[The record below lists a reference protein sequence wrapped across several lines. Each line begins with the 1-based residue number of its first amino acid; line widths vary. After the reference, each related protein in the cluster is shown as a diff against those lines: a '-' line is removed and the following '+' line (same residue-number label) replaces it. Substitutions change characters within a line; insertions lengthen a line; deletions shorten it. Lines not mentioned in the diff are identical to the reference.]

1 MKEPK
6 ALKEIHDIREHLSKL
21 PADEIEK
28 KLEDIRRRFKHLF
41 VS

>member
-6 ALKEIHDIREHLSKL
+6 ALKEIHDIREKISKL
-21 PADEIEK
+21 AKEEIDK
-28 KLEDIRRRFKHLF
+28 RLDDIRIRYKRLI